1 MNICV
6 LFLDNEKRSLRDT
19 GREKSK
25 QLERERERMARGA
38 QQAAKATRSCLDVI
52 NEITAG

>member
-25 QLERERERMARGA
+25 QLERERENGKGSPASSQSNTELFGR
-38 QQAAKATRSCLDVI
+38 D
-52 NEITAG
+52 

>member
-25 QLERERERMARGA
+25 QLERERERESK

>member
-25 QLERERERMARGA
+25 QLEREREKARGA

>member
-6 LFLDNEKRSLRDT
+6 LFLDNEKRSLRDA

-25 QLERERERMARGA
+25 QLERENGEGSRPSS
-38 QQAAKATRSCLDVI
+38 RSNGELCECD
-52 NEITAG
+52 

>member
-6 LFLDNEKRSLRDT
+6 LLLDNEKRSLRDA

-25 QLERERERMARGA
+25 QLERERTAE
-38 QQAAKATRSCLDVI
+38 QQKQQRAV
-52 NEITAG
+52 